1 MRASSG
7 HTPKSAE
14 GDFNISPQFYKLS
27 NYLTPYTIRK
37 AKGVLKTR

>member
-37 AKGVLKTR
+37 AKGVLITR